1 MGCKKHTNFFIYCK
15 EILTLCDYLNRDIM
29 TTTLNLSIEE
39 KVAKRIKKY
48 ADVRKTSV
56 SSIAE
61 SLFLFITAESK
72 ESNER
77 EISPLVKS
85 FSIDNVKIP
94 VNFDYKEEL
103 ANSRNEKYL

>member
-1 MGCKKHTNFFIYCK
+1 MKKFNERY
-15 EILTLCDYLNRDIM
+15 M

-48 ADVRKTSV
+48 AASRKTSV

-61 SLFLFITAESK
+61 SFFMFITTESAER
-72 ESNER
+72 NGQ

-85 FSIDNVKIP
+85 FSIDNVNIP
-94 VNFDYKEEL
+94 TDFDYKKEL
-103 ANSRNEKYL
+103 ANARNEKYLNENIY